1 MWDLRVCRLRI
12 YDYDKY
18 SEYIYI
24 YKLYCNYCNNT
35 YK

>member
-12 YDYDKY
+12 YDKY

-24 YKLYCNYCNNT
+24 NYIVIIVIIHINS
-35 YK
+35 